1 MDASIVMI
9 LFIVGIVVS
18 IFIGNKFKF
27 SVGLGGIVF
36 AYLIAVYGL
45 GMKTSDVINL
55 WPTKIMFIII
65 SITWFFGYANANG
78 TLTKITQILAYR
90 FRHQPKL
97 LPWVFFLIS
106 GCICMTG
113 ASPYAPNAVLMPLII
128 PLSMGMGLNPLFG
141 ATMVNVGSYF
151 GAQVPWGQGAS
162 IQRGVIES
170 GALAGDTQG
179 ILLGVF
185 LSNVLFSIISG
196 VILFIVFK
204 GWKANHF
211 EDESLLS
218 KPEPMTSKQKQT
230 LALILLLVVL
240 MVVPSLLG
248 KMGIAV
254 MNTLSSKLDISF
266 VAFCLAFVCGLLK
279 LGNDKEVIVK
289 HIPWGTIMMLCGI
302 CTLVNVAVE
311 GGAIELIGSWV
322 GSNVPVVAIAP
333 MMTLLAAFMSV
344 FAAGAGV
351 VDPTLFA
358 LVPDMAAAQASL
370 NYNAVYSGICV
381 GANASAV
388 SPFSGGGSLTLA
400 NVKDEKVRDSMFLP
414 LIGMA
419 VFLSILAAICSVI
432 GVFSWQFH
440 V

>member
-1 MDASIVMI
+1 MDASVVMI
-9 LFIVGIVVS
+9 LFIIGIVVS
-18 IFIGNKFKF
+18 IFLGNKFKF
-27 SVGLGGIVF
+27 SVGLGGVVF

-45 GMKTSDVINL
+45 DMKPSDVINL

-78 TLTKITQILAYR
+78 TLTRITQILAYR
-90 FRHQPKL
+90 FRHHPKL

-128 PLSMGMGLNPLFG
+128 PLCIGMGLNPLFG

-162 IQRGVIES
+162 IQRGVIEQ
-170 GALAGDTQG
+170 GALAGDTTG

-185 LSNVLFSIISG
+185 LSNIIFSLVCGLVLF
-196 VILFIVFK
+196 VVFR
-204 GWKANHF
+204 GWKATKF
-211 EDESLLS
+211 EAELLT
-218 KPEPMTSKQKQT
+218 KPEPMTAKQKQT
-230 LALILLLVVL
+230 LALILILVVL
-240 MVVPSLLG
+240 MVVPALLG
-248 KMGIAV
+248 KLGIGIMA
-254 MNTLSSKLDISF
+254 TFSAKLDISF
-266 VAFCLAFVCGLLK
+266 VAFCLAFVAALMK
-279 LGNDKEVIVK
+279 LADDKAVIAK
-289 HIPWGTIMMLCGI
+289 QIPWGTIMMLCGV

-322 GSNVPVVAIAP
+322 GASLPVVAIAP
-333 MMTLLAAFMSV
+333 IMTLLAAFMSV

-358 LVPDMAAAQASL
+358 LVPDMAAANTSL
-370 NYNAVYSGICV
+370 NYNSVYSGICV

-400 NVKDEKVRDSMFLP
+400 NIKDEKVRDKMFLP

-419 VFLSILAAICSVI
+419 VCLSLIAALLSVI
-432 GVFSWQFH
+432 GAFGWQFH
-440 V
+440 